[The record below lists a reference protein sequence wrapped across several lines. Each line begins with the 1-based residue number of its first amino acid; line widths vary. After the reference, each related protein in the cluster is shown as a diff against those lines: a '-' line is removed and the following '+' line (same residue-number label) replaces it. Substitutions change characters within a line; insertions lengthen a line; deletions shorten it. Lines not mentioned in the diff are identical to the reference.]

1 MTKLLGKS
9 NEDSEYS
16 AALVESNGKVYCAIP
31 VDHDASHELDGFLKK
46 RTTYKFEQDAKI
58 IQFKPW
64 DRQAKQ
70 IDRYALVLMPTLF
83 FIISV
88 VYWTCYLCQGQVS

>member
-1 MTKLLGKS
+1 LCCPLGKT

-16 AALVESNGKVYCAIP
+16 AALVESNGKIYCAIP
-31 VDHDASHELDGFLKK
+31 MDHDASHQMEDFFKK
-46 RTTYKFEQDAKI
+46 KTSYRFEQDAKI

-70 IDRYALVLMPTLF
+70 IDRYALVVMPMLF
-83 FIISV
+83 LVISV
-88 VYWTCYLCQGQVS
+88 IYWTSYLCQG